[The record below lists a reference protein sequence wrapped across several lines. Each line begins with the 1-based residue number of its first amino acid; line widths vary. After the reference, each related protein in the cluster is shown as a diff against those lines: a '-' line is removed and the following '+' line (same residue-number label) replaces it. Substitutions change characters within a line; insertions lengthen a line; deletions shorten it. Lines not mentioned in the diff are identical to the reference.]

1 MGLFDRIERSGE
13 AVANRLVHKDAQ
25 PLDTIEITSKLI
37 ETMDKKA
44 TAFSRDRTVAPNVFQ
59 VSLAPINFDQINAWG
74 SSVLASEMS
83 QELIRHA
90 HTQGYSFIGQITIS
104 FAAEPSLNPHAI
116 HVNAFTRKDASA
128 PVTRP
133 TITSPILDINGQRY
147 MLTGP
152 VTIIGRGSESDI
164 IVDDSGVSRRHLEIR
179 LTAGHTVAT
188 DLGSTNGT
196 FVEGVRMDAATL
208 VNGNT
213 ITIGHTTIMF
223 WDGSDE
229 VAG

>member
-1 MGLFDRIERSGE
+1 ML
-13 AVANRLVHKDAQ
+13 
-25 PLDTIEITSKLI
+25 
-37 ETMDKKA
+37 
-44 TAFSRDRTVAPNVFQ
+44 
-59 VSLAPINFDQINAWG
+59 
-74 SSVLASEMS
+74 

-90 HTQGYSFIGQITIS
+90 RTQGYSFIGQIAIS

-196 FVEGVRMDAATL
+196 CVEGVRMDAATL

-229 VAG
+229 VSG

>member
-44 TAFSRDRTVAPNVFQ
+44 PAFSRDRTVAPNVFQ
-59 VSLAPINFDQINAWG
+59 VSLAPINFDQIYAWG

-90 HTQGYSFIGQITIS
+90 HTQGYSFIGQIAIS

-116 HVNAFTRKDASA
+116 HGNAVTRKDASA
-128 PVTRP
+128 PVT
-133 TITSPILDINGQRY
+133 
-147 MLTGP
+147 LTGP